1 VKLKLFL
8 LVGVITGCIFL
19 PSCRKKDGV
28 KIKVNLPEGFSAVVR
43 KTHAR
48 EAVITFG
55 GRQLKR
61 SQKIEDEYL
70 IECVDVD
77 SSGVMTVKQTY
88 QNCKVSGYEPQ
99 ANGEGANF
107 YEYDMSKPSGKIP
120 GLIRLHAAGLGQSL
134 IIRVGPDGETI
145 NISGVEAFADK
156 LMGEMAGLVETRR
169 DGVRKK
175 FIESLKANRVAGL
188 LREYPRRAKFVGQSW
203 KTKLDM
209 SRPLSLGKTVG
220 KGRNKFKL
228 ESISDGVARL
238 KKESEF
244 ELTITWDQSGLSE
257 AGAEGKKTLK
267 LSGYGGG
274 EMNVDLATGL
284 VLSSRGISKSRPD
297 EYGGVKLKGGF
308 GGPQVSYT
316 TVRTV
321 ETIIH

>member
-1 VKLKLFL
+1 MKLKLFL
-8 LVGVITGCIFL
+8 LVVVITGCIFL
-19 PSCRKKDGV
+19 PSCRKKDSV
-28 KIKVNLPEGFSAVVR
+28 EIKVNLPKGFSAVVR
-43 KTHAR
+43 KTYAR
-48 EAVITFG
+48 EAVMTFG
-55 GRQLKR
+55 GQQHKK

-77 SSGVMTVKQTY
+77 SNGVMAVKQTY

-107 YEYDMSKPSGKIP
+107 YEYDMSKPSGEIP

-145 NISGVEAFADK
+145 DISGIEAFADK
-156 LMGEMAGLVETRR
+156 LMGEMTGIEETKR

-209 SRPLSLGKTVG
+209 SRSLSLGKTAG
-220 KGRNKFKL
+220 KGKNKFKL
-228 ESISDGVARL
+228 ESISDGVASL

-244 ELTITWDQSGLSE
+244 ELAITWDQSGLSE

-267 LSGYGGG
+267 LSGHGSG
-274 EMNVDLATGL
+274 EMKVDLATGL
-284 VLSSRGISKSRPD
+284 VLSSRGVSKSMPK
-297 EYGGVKLKGGF
+297 EYGGVKLKEGF
-308 GGPQVSYT
+308 GGPEISYI